1 VDFWAQHKDFI
12 LKVLAGVGVFLVALI
27 VRGMTYGDE
36 LQKEESTNQQLARKV
51 KMLKIAPLPQIEA
64 TEKDTEA
71 LEKDAETI
79 TEQIG
84 FDLGKDGLQ
93 MDLLKRM
100 VGYTRRY
107 RDNVDQEA
115 QRHRDALQQDL
126 DGGFGQLRLMLRQE
140 LSEEA
145 SEKNIQLPGIGF
157 ENVLEV
163 DEGEVLKYLLQLE
176 LAARVVRYAI
186 DAPVDAVTD
195 LTITTKQREV
205 AIPDANPDFLQEYAV
220 KVALR
225 GSQASIANIL
235 NRLEEELPRVP
246 LQKLQI
252 TRVTR
257 PADRIDVDLTLLA
270 VAADPRVPFAAPEKK
285 E

>member
-1 VDFWAQHKDFI
+1 MDFWAQHKDFI